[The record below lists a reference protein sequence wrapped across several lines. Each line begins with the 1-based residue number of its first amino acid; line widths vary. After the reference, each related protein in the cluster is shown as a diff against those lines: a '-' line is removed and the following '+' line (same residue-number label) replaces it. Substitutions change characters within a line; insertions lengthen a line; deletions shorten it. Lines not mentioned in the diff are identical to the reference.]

1 MMQEKIFGAV
11 FVTWCE
17 ECDIQVSLS
26 CLNKPV
32 CCLWKLL
39 NAARLQGLDLD
50 FYMKDSLTRCIFCDM
65 HVLECLVSAAYVT
78 ASCTRSSEPLWYFAA
93 AFITNVG
100 WKICVSVTIK
110 YTRPRLHFPVSL
122 SFSTCAHIC
131 LLMIKYSSL
140 SPSLSV
146 CLLRSLPSLSAVPK
160 CLSDWSVM
168 IDDWT
173 HLTLSGPL
181 SVFSPLSLLFPLPQ
195 RQRCLLSNNI

>member
-1 MMQEKIFGAV
+1 MLPDFRDWIWISIWRTRVV
-11 FVTWCE
+11 F
-17 ECDIQVSLS
+17 
-26 CLNKPV
+26 
-32 CCLWKLL
+32 
-39 NAARLQGLDLD
+39 
-50 FYMKDSLTRCIFCDM
+50 
-65 HVLECLVSAAYVT
+65 SATSAFSSASSRKCRNGVQQP

-93 AFITNVG
+93 AFITNVE
-100 WKICVSVTIK
+100 WKIYVSVTIK
-110 YTRPRLHFPVSL
+110 YTRPRLHFPFSL

-131 LLMIKYSSL
+131 RLMIKYSSL

-160 CLSDWSVM
+160 CLSDWSAM